1 MRPQTSIAKKRDGKR
16 LTDAEIASFIDG
28 VTTGSWADYQITAMV
43 MAMFTRGLD
52 AREQRSITRE
62 MLHSGEVIDLSDIEM
77 PIADK
82 HSTGGVGDKTSLVIA
97 PILACCGVA
106 VPMISGRGLGH
117 TGGTLDKLEAIPGYN
132 VNLSI
137 ARLKRVMKQCGF
149 GLIGQ
154 TKQIAPAD
162 KRLYALRDAT
172 ATVPYIPLIV
182 ASIMSKKLAE
192 DLDALV
198 LDVKTGSGAFI
209 RKYADSVTL
218 ARELCATGRAFKVKT
233 TALVTDM
240 SQPLGKFVGNA
251 VEVYECIQILR
262 NDHTAA
268 MQPTLDLSIE
278 LSAEILVNCRIEK
291 TIEAAKKR
299 IQKTLASGAA
309 LERFKLNIALQNGD
323 PTVCDKPEKL
333 FVKGL
338 VRSPVKASRDGF
350 IASVDTFAIGRAVCD
365 LGGGRV
371 RAEDSVDH
379 AVGFASEMKIGDAV
393 RNGKD
398 IGVVFARDRRSAEAV
413 VQSIENA
420 YKISDVQINKPK
432 LVKARV

>member
-1 MRPQTSIAKKRDGKR
+1 MRPQTIIAKKRDGKR

-209 RKYADSVTL
+209 RKYADSVKL
-218 ARELCATGRAFKVKT
+218 ARELCETGRAFKVKT

-268 MQPTLDLSIE
+268 MQPTLDLSVE

-338 VRSPVKASRDGF
+338 VRSPVKAGRDGF